1 LQTCPCRAFVAQ
13 RGSGV
18 RCVSKCARLGR
29 RCTRCERKQAPAVNA
44 SARSGCAQAWDFVRN
59 STAPHRAWSQQT
71 AESPDADDS
80 PQTRCVYP
88 SDSAGEGHMA
98 PRTISPCE
106 KTFPLPINVQGIH
119 GLFGVGEGGDT
130 GRRSQLQSHRNS
142 PKTSP
147 STSDFRDLRVL
158 SPRTNSNYRDD
169 RPLSARDL
177 DQEYTQTSRGAHTHR
192 AQESDQASF
201 KATKA
206 SRLRQAKNAEKL
218 ESSGKFT
225 GRGLKEMMND
235 PKLLQLAEMLA
246 QEQLH
251 RPKRDAGDQKR
262 LAFR

>member
-1 LQTCPCRAFVAQ
+1 M
-13 RGSGV
+13 
-18 RCVSKCARLGR
+18 SKCARLGR

-106 KTFPLPINVQGIH
+106 KSPLPLHINVQGIH

-130 GRRSQLQSHRNS
+130 GRRIQLQSHRSS

-147 STSDFRDLRVL
+147 SPSNLLDFGVL
-158 SPRTNSNYRDD
+158 SPRTNGNHGDD

-177 DQEYTQTSRGAHTHR
+177 DQKYSQTCRGARTHR
-192 AQESDQASF
+192 VQESDQASF

-218 ESSGKFT
+218 ESSGKLT

-235 PKLLQLAEMLA
+235 PKLLQLAEMIA
-246 QEQLH
+246 QEELH